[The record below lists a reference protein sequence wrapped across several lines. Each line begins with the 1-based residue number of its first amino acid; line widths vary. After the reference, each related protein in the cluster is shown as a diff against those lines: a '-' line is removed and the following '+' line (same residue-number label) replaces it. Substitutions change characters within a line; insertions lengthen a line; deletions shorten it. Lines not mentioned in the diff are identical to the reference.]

1 MTTTSKENKI
11 LNAQGDKNIT
21 KKDLMKVFWRSF
33 TMEWSWNY
41 ERQSNMSYTYAMIP
55 IINKLYKTTIDK
67 ISLSDKI
74 AEIKS
79 IDTYIPIKDVPYYY
93 IDAIIAVEDHRFRDH
108 GAIDIVSI
116 GRAIVSNIRAKEL
129 NEGGMYIMEKK

>member
-41 ERQSNMSYTYAMIP
+41 ERQ
-55 IINKLYKTTIDK
+55 
-67 ISLSDKI
+67 
-74 AEIKS
+74 
-79 IDTYIPIKDVPYYY
+79 
-93 IDAIIAVEDHRFRDH
+93 
-108 GAIDIVSI
+108 
-116 GRAIVSNIRAKEL
+116 
-129 NEGGMYIMEKK
+129 

>member
-55 IINKLYKTTIDK
+55 IINKMLKNCGIIFSKDFQAFFSARCVL
-67 ISLSDKI
+67 SLSLTKDKHNKQLTKI
-74 AEIKS
+74 
-79 IDTYIPIKDVPYYY
+79 
-93 IDAIIAVEDHRFRDH
+93 
-108 GAIDIVSI
+108 
-116 GRAIVSNIRAKEL
+116 
-129 NEGGMYIMEKK
+129 